1 MKPKTFTLRFHMN
14 DPKHRQAYGYLQS
27 LSGSK
32 NAAIISVLNHVAEQE
47 DYWNTFRRV
56 LREEMGNVQPVPS
69 GPAPTATEGADELV
83 MDALEFFR

>member
-14 DPKHRQAYGYLQS
+14 DPEHRRAYGYLQN

-32 NAAIISVLNHVAEQE
+32 NAAIISVLNRAAEQE

-56 LREEMGNVQPVPS
+56 LREEVGNVQPIS
-69 GPAPTATEGADELV
+69 SEQETIATEGSDELV
-83 MDALEFFR
+83 MDALELFR

>member
-14 DPKHRQAYGYLQS
+14 NPEHRRAYGYLQS

-32 NAAIISVLNHVAEQE
+32 NAAIISVLNRAAEQE
-47 DYWNTFRRV
+47 DYWNTFRKV
-56 LREEMGNVQPVPS
+56 LREEMGNVQPTPSVPE
-69 GPAPTATEGADELV
+69 PTAPESSDELV

>member
-14 DPKHRQAYGYLQS
+14 DPEHRRAHGYLQN
-27 LSGSK
+27 LSGSR
-32 NAAIISVLNHVAEQE
+32 NAAIISVLNRAAEQE

-56 LREEMGNVQPVPS
+56 LREEMRNVQPVPS
-69 GPAPTATEGADELV
+69 GPEPTATEGADELV

>member
-14 DPKHRQAYGYLQS
+14 DPEHRRAYGYLQN

-32 NAAIISVLNHVAEQE
+32 NAAIISVLNRAAEQE

-56 LREEMGNVQPVPS
+56 LREEVGNTQPITLE
-69 GPAPTATEGADELV
+69 PTATESSDELV
-83 MDALEFFR
+83 MDALELFQ

>member
-14 DPKHRQAYGYLQS
+14 DPEHRRAYGYLQS

-32 NAAIISVLNHVAEQE
+32 NAAIISVLNRVAERE
-47 DYWNTFRRV
+47 DYWNTFRNV
-56 LREEMGNVQPVPS
+56 LREEMWNIQPVPS
-69 GPAPTATEGADELV
+69 VPEPTATEGSDELV

>member
-14 DPKHRQAYGYLQS
+14 DPEHRRAYGYLQG
-27 LSGSK
+27 LSGSR
-32 NAAIISVLNHVAEQE
+32 NAAIISVLNHAAEQE

-56 LREEMGNVQPVPS
+56 LREEMGNAQPVPS
-69 GPAPTATEGADELV
+69 APEPTNTEGSDELV